1 MKKTLLTLAALALA
15 GSAYAQGTV
24 TFSTFNN
31 TVSVSQALGGG
42 LAGSQYTAGLF
53 LAGAAA
59 DAAPIISAPF
69 FDGLG
74 WIQPPDNDAVIPGVG
89 VNGSVSVEV
98 RAWETGKTFA
108 TSTKT
113 GSSGAFTVGPLGGPN
128 PPNLPVT
135 SPNLD
140 NMPAFTI
147 TPEPSTIALGALGVG
162 ALLLRRRK

>member
-1 MKKTLLTLAALALA
+1 MKKTLLTLAALAMA
-15 GSAYAQGTV
+15 GSAYAQGQLSFT
-24 TFSTFNN
+24 TFNN
-31 TVSVSQALGGG
+31 TVSLAPALGGG

-59 DAAPIISAPF
+59 DATPLVSSPF

-74 WIQPPDNDAVIPGVG
+74 WIQPPDNTTVVPGVG
-89 VNGSVSVEV
+89 VNGTVQVEV

-108 TSTKT
+108 TSTRT
-113 GSSGAFTVGPLGGPN
+113 GSSGVFSVGPLGGPN
-128 PPNLPVT
+128 PPNTATP
-135 SPNLD
+135 PPGLD